1 MNGMEEVIFEA
12 RNLTK
17 KYRNTLALDH
27 INLSLR
33 RGEVYGFIGEN
44 GAGKTTAIRLIT
56 GLSFPTEGSM
66 TLFGKSG
73 KKELQRQRARI
84 GCMVET
90 PALYKNMT
98 AVQNL
103 EAQRIQRGIPDRDG
117 IGKTL
122 KLVGLSDTGKK
133 AVRHFS
139 LGMRQRLGIAM
150 ALLNDPEFMILDEP
164 INGLDPSGIVET
176 RELIRQLNQERG
188 ITFLVSSHILSE
200 LYQTATRYILL
211 HKGRVLEELT
221 QRELDEKCRRHI
233 AIKTNDA
240 AQTAITLES
249 DLRTTNFQVM
259 PDGVVRLYDHLD
271 NMEEVAQALSRAGL
285 LVTGLSLAG
294 DSLENYF
301 LHKIGGR

>member
-1 MNGMEEVIFEA
+1 MGESVFEA
-12 RNLTK
+12 SNLTK
-17 KYRNTLALDH
+17 KYRHALALDH

-33 RGEVYGFIGEN
+33 RGEIYGFIGEN

-66 TLFGKSG
+66 ALFGKSG
-73 KKELQRQRARI
+73 EKELQKQRDRI

-98 AVQNL
+98 AEQNL
-103 EAQRIQRGIPDRDG
+103 EAQRIQRGIPDREC
-117 IGKTL
+117 IGTTL

-133 AVRHFS
+133 TVRHFS

-150 ALLNDPEFMILDEP
+150 ALLNDPEFLILDEP
-164 INGLDPSGIVET
+164 INGLDPSGIVEI
-176 RELIRQLNQERG
+176 RELMKRLNRERG
-188 ITFLVSSHILSE
+188 MTLLVSSHILSE

-221 QRELDEKCRRHI
+221 QRELDEKCKRHI
-233 AIKTNDA
+233 AIQTNDA
-240 AQTAITLES
+240 AKTVTELES
-249 DLRTTNFQVM
+249 KLHTTNYQVM
-259 PDGVVRLYDHLD
+259 PDGTVRLYDHLD
-271 NMEEVAQALSRAGL
+271 GIEDVARVLSQAGI
-285 LVTGLSLAG
+285 LVTGLGLAG
-294 DSLENYF
+294 DSLEDYF

>member
-1 MNGMEEVIFEA
+1 MEETVFEA

-17 KYRNTLALDH
+17 KYRHTLALDH
-27 INLSLR
+27 INLSLQ
-33 RGEVYGFIGEN
+33 RGEIYGFIGEN
-44 GAGKTTAIRLIT
+44 GAGKTTTIRLVT
-56 GLSFPTEGSM
+56 GLSFPTEGSIS
-66 TLFGKSG
+66 LFGKLG
-73 KKELQRQRARI
+73 EKELQMQRARI

-98 AVQNL
+98 AEQNL
-103 EAQRIQRGIPDRDG
+103 EAQRIQRGIPDREC

-133 AVRHFS
+133 SVRHFS

-150 ALLNDPEFMILDEP
+150 ALLNDPEFLILDEP
-164 INGLDPSGIVET
+164 INGLDPSGIVEI
-176 RELIRQLNQERG
+176 RELMKRLNRERG
-188 ITFLVSSHILSE
+188 ITLLVSSHILSE

-221 QRELDEKCRRHI
+221 QNELDEKCKRHI

-240 AQTAITLES
+240 SKTAAALENA
-249 DLRTTNFQVM
+249 LHTTNFHVM
-259 PDGVVRLYDHLD
+259 PDNTVRLYDHLN
-271 NMEEVAQALSRAGL
+271 NMEDVARILAQAGL

>member
-1 MNGMEEVIFEA
+1 MEESVFEA

-17 KYRNTLALDH
+17 KYRGTLALDH
-27 INLSLR
+27 INFSLR

-44 GAGKTTAIRLIT
+44 GAGKTTTIRLIT
-56 GLSFPTEGSM
+56 GLSFPSEGSM
-66 TLFGKSG
+66 SLFGKSG
-73 KKELQRQRARI
+73 EKELQRQRARI

-98 AVQNL
+98 AEQNL
-103 EAQRIQRGIPDRDG
+103 EAQRIQRGIPDKECIR
-117 IGKTL
+117 KTL

-133 AVRHFS
+133 TVRHFS

-150 ALLNDPEFMILDEP
+150 ALLNDPEFLILDEP
-164 INGLDPSGIVET
+164 INGLDPSGIVEI
-176 RELIRQLNQERG
+176 RELMKRLNQERG
-188 ITFLVSSHILSE
+188 ITLLVSSHILSE

-221 QRELDEKCRRHI
+221 QNELDEKCKRHI

-240 AQTAITLES
+240 ASTAAALENTLH
-249 DLRTTNFQVM
+249 TTNFQVM
-259 PDGVVRLYDHLD
+259 PDNTVRLYDHLD
-271 NMEEVAQALSRAGL
+271 NMEDVARVLSQAGL

-294 DSLENYF
+294 DSLEDYF

>member
-1 MNGMEEVIFEA
+1 MEEVIFEA

-66 TLFGKSG
+66 ALFGKSG
-73 KKELQRQRARI
+73 TKELQRQRARI

-249 DLRTTNFQVM
+249 DLHTTNFQVM

>member
-1 MNGMEEVIFEA
+1 MEEVIFEA

-66 TLFGKSG
+66 SLFGKSG
-73 KKELQRQRARI
+73 EKELQKQRARI